1 MSKMK
6 KAVVVS
12 LISEYERRQHIDNL
26 FDEYNIA
33 FNYFDAINKFQ
44 VDETLQK
51 YNLEVRSKRISEG
64 EVACYLS
71 HYCLWQQVVEQDLPY
86 LMVFEDDIYFSKNA
100 DDLLN
105 KLDWLPNDFD
115 VTKLETMHCRVMINK
130 GVSLRSEHKLCQM
143 RSSHMGMAGYIVS
156 QKGAK
161 KLLAMTQQLGVDRP
175 VDHIM
180 FDRLIKQKESKVYQ
194 ISPALCIQDKIY
206 NEHTTRFG
214 SCLEEERQ
222 SRPVIKVKLSPQQK
236 LSRELNRLWNQM
248 RVVNF
253 SRSLLLTVSGYKKRR
268 IEYKK

>member
-1 MSKMK
+1 MSKVK

-12 LISEYERRQHIDNL
+12 LISEHERRQHIDNL
-26 FDEYNIA
+26 FDEHDVA
-33 FNYFDAINKFQ
+33 FDYFDAINKFQ
-44 VDETLQK
+44 VDVVLQK

-71 HYCLWQQVVEQDLPY
+71 HYCLWQQVVEQNLPY
-86 LMVFEDDIYFSKNA
+86 LMVFEDDIWFSKTAN
-100 DDLLN
+100 DFLN
-105 KLDWLPNDFD
+105 NPDWLPNDFD

-130 GVSLRSEHKLCQM
+130 GINLRSEHKLCQI

-180 FDRLIKQKESKVYQ
+180 FELLIKQKKSKVYQ

-222 SRPVIKVKLSPQQK
+222 SRPIIKIKLSPQQK
-236 LSRELNRLWNQM
+236 LNREWNRLRNQM

-253 SRSLLLTVSGYKKRR
+253 LRSLLLTVNGYKKQRV
-268 IEYKK
+268 EYKK